1 VPTYEYRCNDCG
13 HQFEVS
19 QRMSDEPLTECE
31 VCGGEVSKLLFAPAI
46 HFKGTGFHN
55 TDYASKRRSASGDE
69 GGGSGS
75 ESGSGEGSSNGKT
88 DSGGDSAAS
97 TPAKTETS
105 SSSSKK
111 TVGLDKI

>member
-1 VPTYEYRCNDCG
+1 
-13 HQFEVS
+13 
-19 QRMSDEPLTECE
+19 MSDEPLTECE
-31 VCGGEVSKLLFAPAI
+31 VCGGQVSKLLFAPAI

-55 TDYASKRRSASGDE
+55 TDYASKRRSASGDDG

-75 ESGSGEGSSNGKT
+75 DSGDGSSNGKAG
-88 DSGGDSAAS
+88 SGGDSAAS
-97 TPAKTETS
+97 TAPAKTETS